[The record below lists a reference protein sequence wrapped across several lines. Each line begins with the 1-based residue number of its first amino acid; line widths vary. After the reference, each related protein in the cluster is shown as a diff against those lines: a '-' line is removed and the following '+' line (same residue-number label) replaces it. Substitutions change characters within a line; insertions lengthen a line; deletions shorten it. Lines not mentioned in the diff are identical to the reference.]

1 MIQSTDSW
9 TCNPRLRCASN
20 VRFLPAPDEAARK
33 YGEHTPY
40 PACRSKRKYKI
51 SAIDALLY
59 QKISPSNPPLI
70 VAEMS
75 PAEDPNKRHFAIPTT
90 LCASN
95 AHLF

>member
-1 MIQSTDSW
+1 MTQSADSW
-9 TCNPRLRCASN
+9 ACNPRLRCASN
-20 VRFLPAPDEAARK
+20 VHSTEAAARK

-59 QKISPSNPPLI
+59 QKISPSDPPVN
-70 VAEMS
+70 VAKMS
-75 PAEDPNKRHFAIPTT
+75 PAEDPNKRQFAIPTT